1 MPTNYTHTRLIINIL
16 ALIIASSVATLAQ
29 NGSIKGRVLSS
40 DNEPI
45 SFVNITLKEISKGTT
60 SAEDGTYLLTNI
72 KAGNY
77 TIVTSYMGLQ
87 TQEKKVQVV
96 ENEIIEFDFQLPVN
110 AQELQE
116 VLVSETRTV
125 NEKPVNIGKIA
136 IRPMDLPQSLSV
148 VNREILEKQQAQ
160 TLGDALLNANGVY
173 VMGNTGGTQQ
183 ELAGRGFSFGSSNTF
198 KNGVRFNNS
207 IMPEMSSIERVEVL
221 KGSSAILFGNVSAGG
236 VINLITKKPKF
247 QSGGQLS
254 MRVGSYDLYEP
265 TLDFYG
271 AINNSDKV
279 AYRINTAY
287 EKSRSFRESVKGER
301 FYINPSLLFNLSKKT
316 VLLLEGDYL
325 SDHRTADYGI
335 GAVNYTIPDVPRSRF
350 IGMPWSYFDANQ
362 QSTTATLTHHLNNN
376 WQLQGVIGYQ
386 GYDTELFSNTR
397 PNTNNNFI
405 QSNGNWIRGVQR
417 NKTNEKY
424 YIAQVDLSGHFKTLG
439 IQHTLLFGADADRYD
454 TKTTAFNTITRYD
467 TINIFDLES
476 KVQRSDIPSIT
487 PRTFTQSPINR
498 FGVYVQDLISI
509 SNKLKLLAGLR
520 YTYQETGSNVL
531 TYADNKTTKTTRFD
545 DAFTPRFG
553 IVYQPLHTTSIF
565 ASYANSF
572 NLNSGID
579 TTGKTLPPSFLDQYE
594 VGIKNDLFNG
604 LLSANITLYQIVN
617 SNLAQALIPANPNY
631 PSAQELAGEVT
642 SKGVEVDIQSKPI
655 QGFTFLAGYS
665 FNETKYTQSN
675 VYIIGSKLRYNP
687 AHTANF
693 SAYYNFAENT
703 ALKGVNLG
711 ASVFYIGE
719 RVAGRSTRLTVA
731 NDTYRLIPLPDFAQ
745 VDVSVGYVLENISLR
760 LKVSNLFDVLSYYVH
775 DDNSINPIAPRQFV
789 GTISYKF

>member
-1 MPTNYTHTRLIINIL
+1 MLTNYTHIRFTFNTL
-16 ALIIASSVATLAQ
+16 ALFLTFGIAASGQT
-29 NGSIKGRVLSS
+29 GIIKGRVLSS

-45 SFVNITLKEISKGTT
+45 SFVNITLKETSKGTT
-60 SAEDGTYLLTNI
+60 SAEDGTYMIANI

-77 TIVTSYMGLQ
+77 TIITSYMGLQ
-87 TQEKKVQVV
+87 TQERKVQITD
-96 ENEIIEFDFQLPVN
+96 NEIVEIDFRLPIN

-148 VNREILEKQQAQ
+148 VNREILDKQQAQ
-160 TLGDALLNANGVY
+160 TLGDALFNANGVY

-183 ELAGRGFSFGSSNTF
+183 ELAGRGFSFGNSNTF

-236 VINLITKKPKF
+236 VINLITKKPTF
-247 QSGGQLS
+247 ESGGQLS

-265 TLDFYG
+265 TLDIYG
-271 AINNSDKV
+271 TINNSDKV

-287 EKSRSFRESVKGER
+287 EKSRSFRESVNGER
-301 FYINPSLLFNLSKKT
+301 YYINPSLLFNLGKKT
-316 VLLLEGDYL
+316 ELLLEGDYL

-350 IGMPWSYFDANQ
+350 IGTSWAYFDANQ
-362 QSTTATLTHHLNNN
+362 QSTTATLTHHLNPN
-376 WQLQGVIGYQ
+376 WQLRGVIGYQ
-386 GYDTELFSNTR
+386 GYNSELFSNTR

-405 QSNGNWIRGVQR
+405 QPNGNWIRGVQR

-424 YIAQVDLSGHFKTLG
+424 YIAQVDLTGHFKTAG
-439 IQHTLLFGADADRYD
+439 IEHTLLFGVDADRYD
-454 TKTTAFNTITRYD
+454 TKTTAFNAITRYD

-476 KVQRSDIPSIT
+476 NVQRSDIPSMT
-487 PRTFTQSPINR
+487 PRTLTKSPINR
-498 FGVYVQDLISI
+498 FGVYVQDLINI
-509 SNKLKLLAGLR
+509 SNQLKLLAGLR

-531 TYADNKTTKTTRFD
+531 TYAVNKTTKTTRFS

-642 SKGVEVDIQSKPI
+642 SKGVEIDIQSKPI

-665 FNETKYTQSN
+665 FNETKYTKSN
-675 VYIIGSKLRYNP
+675 TYIVGSKLRYNP

-693 SAYYNFAENT
+693 SVYYNFAENT
-703 ALKGVNLG
+703 NLKGLNLG

-745 VDVSVGYVLENISLR
+745 VDVSAGYTLGNISLR

-775 DDNSINPIAPRQFV
+775 DDNSVNPIAPRQFV